1 MHTLFLKIT
10 REKKFDL
17 TVNKTVIKNIIL
29 FMLDIII
36 YNNVN
41 NLKNLYLKNL
51 KIVFYF
57 LIKEKNFHLNK
68 YY

>member
-1 MHTLFLKIT
+1 
-10 REKKFDL
+10 
-17 TVNKTVIKNIIL
+17 
-29 FMLDIII
+29 MLDIII